1 MSNAFRNYAN
11 ITQALEQANETKNQ
25 ALQLREEAKEKADM
39 TGKTLGELK
48 SAITGKMALN
58 KIYKN
63 IKTRAEQKVK
73 SVAEAKLKN
82 LRDRINKGPADDS
95 TEDDGDAGGNDS
107 GSSGAK
113 NEPTTTEDLQ
123 PEGPEN
129 TEPPSYDDMLSRSTQ
144 ATEDRFNE
152 LFGESNEARGSALS
166 DSEARGIMDRGLSRV
181 SKFEDRVQNGDA
193 EGSEV
198 RAASRNAEGG
208 IDEISSRRNTF
219 DDDDLGEEDTGATY
233 NRANGLNDEEL
244 GDLKSWWGA
253 KNDAAGPDEIE
264 NLAQNFSSRV
274 GNFTNR
280 ISNMRFNKP
289 NTEYDD
295 WDKPEDFNEDYD
307 EWDKPEDFDDS
318 GDTGKIISDTG
329 KKILKKTGEDELAE
343 TGGEEAG
350 LGVLDS
356 IPFADIFGFLG
367 GAILAG
373 VEEHK
378 MHKEERLEESQAGQ
392 GGQTGVTD
400 QAGVGGE

>member
-1 MSNAFRNYAN
+1 MKLKIKHCNF
-11 ITQALEQANETKNQ
+11 
-25 ALQLREEAKEKADM
+25 EK
-39 TGKTLGELK
+39 KLK
-48 SAITGKMALN
+48 KKQIWL
-58 KIYKN
+58 
-63 IKTRAEQKVK
+63 
-73 SVAEAKLKN
+73 AKLKN

-295 WDKPEDFNEDYD
+295 WDKPQ
-307 EWDKPEDFDDS
+307 DFDDS